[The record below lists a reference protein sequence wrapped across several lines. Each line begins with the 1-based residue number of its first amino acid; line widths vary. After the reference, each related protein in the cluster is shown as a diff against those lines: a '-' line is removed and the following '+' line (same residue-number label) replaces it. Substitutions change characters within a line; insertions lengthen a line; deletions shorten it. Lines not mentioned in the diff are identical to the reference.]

1 MSKVMEGDG
10 LREHGANVTT
20 NLNARNWLRY
30 LTFITVTFI
39 IIVTYSKFTVIINC
53 NFYCDGSSPM
63 VGFRLYSEK

>member
-30 LTFITVTFI
+30 LTFITVHLLI
-39 IIVTYSKFTVIINC
+39 RSLLIRSLQY
-53 NFYCDGSSPM
+53 
-63 VGFRLYSEK
+63 

>member
-39 IIVTYSKFTVIINC
+39 IIVTYSKFTV
-53 NFYCDGSSPM
+53 
-63 VGFRLYSEK
+63 L